1 MVETM
6 SEGQM
11 IDNNTTTLCFL
22 WGQIVL
28 GAKLSQDCQETTIAS
43 NDAYII
49 K

>member
-1 MVETM
+1 M
-6 SEGQM
+6 SEDQM
-11 IDNNTTTLCFL
+11 IENNTTTLCFL

-28 GAKLSQDCQETTIAS
+28 GAKLSQETTIAS